1 MAGSRTWPRSAWAYL
16 LGETVE
22 PFPGPP
28 AATET
33 EAMGLPP
40 FGRGMALLGN
50 AVASTDWWAQRWD
63 ADQGVE
69 VRLADQPLVL
79 TDPYPLTTVW
89 NYKYAATWDGILYG
103 NHFALFGDLDW
114 RTLRPGAVV
123 PIPADEVWM
132 ILDASGGLMHW
143 TIGGETFAV
152 DEIFHVSFGARSG
165 ELLGLGVLAQYGPW
179 LGGAVAAEEHA
190 AGYFAGG
197 TLPPAVLQSPNVITQ
212 EQADDL
218 KAKWRAMTSTREP
231 VILPQGYLLTPVV
244 SNAEQSQ
251 LTQSRTWNASLIAM
265 ILGIPNWKL
274 GLQGPSMTYQNVET
288 ADIDFVRDSVDRY
301 ARPLSEA
308 FGKWLM
314 PNGTSVAWNYAGRMR
329 ADQRTTSDVVTK
341 YTAAGVLSV
350 DEGRAIIG
358 RGPLESHDEE
368 DQTPAGVP
376 ALTPETVG

>member
-1 MAGSRTWPRSAWAYL
+1 MARLPAPRSGWIPAPLRGRLSGWWQANRMAGSRTWPRSAWAYL

-190 AGYFAGG
+190 AGYFAVGDADTIVG
-197 TLPPAVLQSPNVITQ
+197 RIGEYVAAGISKFVLRPLGADGAEVTAQTQ
-212 EQADDL
+212 RLIAE
-218 KAKWRAMTSTREP
+218 
-231 VILPQGYLLTPVV
+231 VLPQV
-244 SNAEQSQ
+244 A
-251 LTQSRTWNASLIAM
+251 SRWPKPPKA
-265 ILGIPNWKL
+265 
-274 GLQGPSMTYQNVET
+274 
-288 ADIDFVRDSVDRY
+288 
-301 ARPLSEA
+301 ARL
-308 FGKWLM
+308 
-314 PNGTSVAWNYAGRMR
+314 
-329 ADQRTTSDVVTK
+329 
-341 YTAAGVLSV
+341 
-350 DEGRAIIG
+350 
-358 RGPLESHDEE
+358 
-368 DQTPAGVP
+368 
-376 ALTPETVG
+376 